1 LRSLGSSHVFVDTL
15 VPQVG
20 AEYAV
25 SLAEQ
30 ERQVE
35 ALKALE
41 YGLGGVARERNA
53 DLFEGLTVQVS
64 VGITGKTGC

>member
-1 LRSLGSSHVFVDTL
+1 M
-15 VPQVG
+15 QVG

-35 ALKALE
+35 ALKVLESGMQAATALMTSAE
-41 YGLGGVARERNA
+41 H
-53 DLFEGLTVQVS
+53 FEGITVQV
-64 VGITGKTGC
+64 